1 MGAGFAFPHRIY
13 DSVGAPFHLID
24 SGRPTLGLPAS
35 GRRTRGA
42 AQKRRISKSSAF
54 AGAPNRGASAEAQ
67 CGTASRAARDLPSAA
82 SAAQDGGSSRNG
94 ATRVHPIGAPA
105 AFAAGK
111 GTMFPRQPLLWG
123 RGDFRLLFSLLILA
137 AQKRRIT
144 KPAPWG
150 RVLLILSKNR
160 FAGFFSTVRLRPA
173 GRFRRFFAKNR
184 RVKVFFPGTCPRKN
198 IYEKKSVR
206 CTDFFDKLSKT
217 RPMGAGFAFF
227 PTKTLFLWGP
237 KSFHRLR
244 TSRAIT
250 FAGMA
255 RSTESPSSR
264 HRSYTAYT

>member
-1 MGAGFAFPHRIY
+1 MQ
-13 DSVGAPFHLID
+13 
-24 SGRPTLGLPAS
+24 PT
-35 GRRTRGA
+35 
-42 AQKRRISKSSAF
+42 KSSILRGPESRRFCGSAVRHRPACRARF
-54 AGAPNRGASAEAQ
+54 A
-67 CGTASRAARDLPSAA
+67 SAA

-94 ATRVHPIGAPA
+94 ATGVHPIGAPA

-111 GTMFPRQPLLWG
+111 GTMFPRKPLLWG

-137 AQKRRIT
+137 AQKRRI
-144 KPAPWG
+144 
-150 RVLLILSKNR
+150 
-160 FAGFFSTVRLRPA
+160 
-173 GRFRRFFAKNR
+173 
-184 RVKVFFPGTCPRKN
+184 
-198 IYEKKSVR
+198 
-206 CTDFFDKLSKT
+206 SKT